1 MRRREFITHIGGAAA
16 WPLLGLATISP
27 TPIAFAFDYPT
38 RPIHLIV
45 GFTPGASSDI
55 VARLYAK
62 GAGSIVG
69 QEMVVENKTGAGSSI
84 AAGYVAHASNDGYTL
99 LVPALSTLTYK
110 IVHPE
115 VPFDMA
121 NDFAPVALLA
131 SGPLVMAVDPK
142 LGVNSVKE
150 FTALAKSKPGQILFG
165 TVGPGSLPDL
175 CGELYAQRAGVKLVQ
190 VPYPGSPQ
198 ITTDLIGSRVMMSF
212 QIASAVIGQI
222 EAGQIKALAVATD
235 KRSDLLPEVPT
246 MAEAGMPDFNTP
258 LWFGLLA
265 PAGTPRP
272 VIDKLAAAAKEAMH
286 APDTV
291 DLLRKQGFAPEDMG
305 PDQFGAFIKSEI
317 ARWSAVVSAAN
328 IKE

>member
-1 MRRREFITHIGGAAA
+1 MTHIDRRS
-16 WPLLGLATISP
+16 LSLFGLATMLSP
-27 TPIAFAFDYPT
+27 SSAFAAEYPT

-62 GAGSIVG
+62 GAGPIVG
-69 QEMVVENKTGAGSSI
+69 QDVVVENKTGAGGSI
-84 AAGYVAHASNDGYTL
+84 AAGYVARAAKDGYTL
-99 LVPALSTLTYK
+99 FSCPLSTLTYK

-115 VPFDMA
+115 APFDMA
-121 NDFAPVALLA
+121 RNLAPVALLA

-142 LGVNSVKE
+142 LGVNSAKE

-175 CGELYAQRAGVKLVQ
+175 AGVLYAQRAGVQLVQ

-198 ITTDLIGSRVMMSF
+198 ITTDLIGSRIMMSF
-212 QIASAVIGQI
+212 QIASAILGQVN
-222 EAGQIKALAVATD
+222 AGQIKALAVAAD
-235 KRSDLLPEVPT
+235 KRSDLMPDVPT
-246 MAEAGMPDFNTP
+246 MAEAGMPDFNTS

-272 VIDKLAAAAKEAMH
+272 VIDKLAAAAKQAMH
-286 APDTV
+286 ARDTV
-291 DLLRKQGFAPEDMG
+291 DLLHEQGFAPENMG
-305 PDQFGAFIKSEI
+305 PDAFGAFVKSEI
-317 ARWSAVVSAAN
+317 ARWSDVVSAAN
-328 IKE
+328 IKD